1 MTRNR
6 KTWLQNNAIPCNKI
20 TCNNARFLSPRN
32 LFFSKGFQIFDHG
45 PALGIVQ
52 MVAEGMPAV
61 AAAGLGGVVDL
72 AAFLSREVRVGARL
86 QNLDFPAK
94 RGRIVILFTG
104 LRGTCV
110 YFGMGFVIVK

>member
-61 AAAGLGGVVDL
+61 AAGGLGRCVDL
-72 AAFLSREVRVGARL
+72 SAVVSGQFRVGATLR
-86 QNLDFPAK
+86 NLDFPSEP
-94 RGRIVILFTG
+94 GRIVIS
-104 LRGTCV
+104 R
-110 YFGMGFVIVK
+110 